1 MIKAEFKKVYNGLER
16 SLLVKKKLV
25 IFRQGR
31 EKQPVW
37 LNMASLRPHFS
48 TNKKRKFLVKIN
60 EPKLAN
66 LFVKRHEMI
75 KILCVPSKLLF
86 KSINEQI

>member
-1 MIKAEFKKVYNGLER
+1 MMKVEFKKVYNGLER

-25 IFRQGR
+25 IFQQGR

-48 TNKKRKFLVKIN
+48 TSKKESFL
-60 EPKLAN
+60 
-66 LFVKRHEMI
+66 
-75 KILCVPSKLLF
+75 SK
-86 KSINEQI
+86 

>member
-1 MIKAEFKKVYNGLER
+1 MMKAEFKKVYNGLER

-37 LNMASLRPHFS
+37 LNMASLGPHFS
-48 TNKKRKFLVKIN
+48 TSKKRKFLFSLVEN
-60 EPKLAN
+60 AA
-66 LFVKRHEMI
+66 
-75 KILCVPSKLLF
+75 
-86 KSINEQI
+86 